1 MSIQINSK
9 VFHDGIRAEDATVA
23 SLEIATALMAATPPG
38 PNGAASQPDA
48 YDGLI
53 AEVVRRLMRK
63 PTFAAADPTVM
74 RELVLAELRKGT
86 HTIFGLVRAVERGL

>member
-9 VFHDGIRAEDATVA
+9 MFHDGTRAKDITLA
-23 SLEIATALMAATPPG
+23 SSKIVTTLMATMPLG
-38 PNGAASQPDA
+38 PNGTAPQPDA

-53 AEVVRRLMRK
+53 AEVVRRLVRK
-63 PTFAAADPTVM
+63 PTFAAADPMVL
-74 RELVLAELRKGT
+74 RELVLVELRKGT